1 VTSVQI
7 VKDRVNWWDWKAG
20 IR

>member
-7 VKDRVNWWDWKAG
+7 VKDRVNWWDWKAR